1 MRHSRL
7 RGNDAAL
14 IQMSRSLVNILGLL
28 LMLTGCAQ
36 LPGSESG
43 AKIGLRPVRTTIDAY
58 TLTGRIAIQRQEKHY
73 AVNLTWQH
81 TPHNDEIM
89 LSTPLGQGV
98 AELTRNA
105 AGMRLITAER
115 REYTAP
121 DWQALTSQLFGIDL
135 PLASLPRW
143 LVGAIP
149 VDALGVKYDGSGRP
163 QQQLV
168 DGWLV
173 AYLKYESA
181 APDALPTLV
190 ELRREDIEV
199 RLKIDDWVL
208 PQ

>member
-1 MRHSRL
+1 
-7 RGNDAAL
+7 
-14 IQMSRSLVNILGLL
+14 MSRSLVNILALL

-36 LPGSESG
+36 LPGRESG
-43 AKIGLRPVRTTIDAY
+43 AKIELRPARTAIDAY

-73 AVNLTWQH
+73 AVKLAWQH
-81 TPHNDEIM
+81 APQSDEIM

-105 AGMRLITAER
+105 TGMHLITAER

-121 DWQALTSQLFGIDL
+121 DWQALTNQLFGIDL
-135 PLASLPRW
+135 PLAALPHW
-143 LVGAIP
+143 LVGAISA
-149 VDALGVKYDGSGRP
+149 DALGVRYDGSGRP

-173 AYLKYESA
+173 AYLKYQSA

-199 RLKIDDWVL
+199 RLKIDEWL
-208 PQ
+208 IPQ

>member
-1 MRHSRL
+1 MPRL
-7 RGNDAAL
+7 LLHVLA
-14 IQMSRSLVNILGLL
+14 LL

-36 LPGSESG
+36 MPGRESG
-43 AKIGLRPVRTTIDAY
+43 AKIGLRPARTAIDAY
-58 TLTGRIAIQRQEKHY
+58 TLTGRIAIQRQESHY
-73 AVNLTWQH
+73 AVNLSWQH
-81 TPHNDEIM
+81 APHSDEIM

-143 LVGAIP
+143 LVGAVP
-149 VDALGVKYDGSGRP
+149 ADALGARYDGSGRP

-173 AYLKYESA
+173 AYLKYESE

-199 RLKIDDWVL
+199 RLKVDEWQIS
-208 PQ
+208 Q